1 MNKSMN
7 NQTGAKRRSRLLPF
21 ALCLL
26 PLAAACR
33 QDMHDAPRYDPLEA
47 SAVWQ
52 KGISA
57 QPLVPGTVARGQFH
71 DDPLMYEGKVDG
83 QPAPMFPFKIDAAA
97 LDRGEDRYNIYCAPC
112 HSKTGDGNGMV
123 VQRGYRQAASFHT
136 DRLRDSHPGY
146 IFDVITNGFG
156 VMPDYKAQI
165 PVEDRW
171 KIIAYVR
178 ALQLSHHA
186 TTADVPA
193 GDIGKLDRPASEQ
206 MGAPGSGGAKD
217 GAAAHKGGN
226 QQ

>member
-1 MNKSMN
+1 
-7 NQTGAKRRSRLLPF
+7 
-21 ALCLL
+21 
-26 PLAAACR
+26 
-33 QDMHDAPRYDPLEA
+33 MHDAPRYDPLEA
-47 SAVWQ
+47 SVVGV
-52 KGISA
+52 KGSSA
-57 QPLVPGTVARGQFH
+57 QPLIAGTVARGQFH
-71 DDPLMYEGKVDG
+71 DDALMYEGKVDG
-83 QPAPMFPFKIDAAA
+83 QAAQVFPFKIDAAA

-146 IFDVITNGFG
+146 FFDVVTNGFG

-193 GDIGKLDRPASEQ
+193 GDLGKLDRPASEQ
-206 MGAPGSGGAKD
+206 MGAGKEAGHKAGG
-217 GAAAHKGGN
+217 G
-226 QQ
+226 QE

>member
-1 MNKSMN
+1 MR
-7 NQTGAKRRSRLLPF
+7 GRFALLLPF
-21 ALCLL
+21 AFSLL
-26 PLAAACR
+26 TSAACR

-52 KGISA
+52 KGSSA
-57 QPLVPGTVARGQFH
+57 QPLIAGTVARGQFH

-83 QPAPMFPFKIDAAA
+83 QASTVFPFKIDAAA

-112 HSKTGDGNGMV
+112 HSKVGDGNGMV

-136 DRLRDSHPGY
+136 DRLRESQPGY
-146 IFDVITNGFG
+146 LFDVITNGFG

-165 PVEDRW
+165 TVEDRW

-193 GDIGKLDRPASEQ
+193 GELGKLDRPASEQ
-206 MGAPGSGGAKD
+206 MGAGKDAGG
-217 GAAAHKGGN
+217 HKGGD